1 MDRRKRKNA
10 QAIGKKPNVK
20 MDPLSIIYLITS
32 ITILGILIIYA
43 AFFLNR
49 KQLTFTE
56 EVIEEIRTRTR
67 DGDRLVQVKY
77 VIKRTYSNGRI
88 KYRREIVSIY

>member
-1 MDRRKRKNA
+1 
-10 QAIGKKPNVK
+10 

-56 EVIEEIRTRTR
+56 EMVEEIRTRTR
-67 DGDRLVQVKY
+67 RGNLTQIEY